1 VHFIGGWAGYQVV
14 GTKEQVVDGL
24 LRLSKA
30 GFDGVILSWARYV
43 EGMREFQE
51 TTYPLLVEAGWR

>member
-1 VHFIGGWAGYQVV
+1 M
-14 GTKEQVVDGL
+14 
-24 LRLSKA
+24 KA

-51 TTYPLLVEAGWR
+51 KTYPLIVQAGWR